1 MRISRVTRYDHLV
14 SGLRSGSKYS
24 IVKFVRTDDYR
35 TNILNSSLVKR
46 KDMNVDVYSVDYF
59 DNFEVARLYGV
70 VKIPTAIFMENG
82 VPMSRMTGIEYAE
95 EFLDYVNGV
104 VVGGKYP
111 LTPVSNISS
120 KIQDA
125 EQTFVCEP
133 WLRQT

>member
-35 TNILNSSLVKR
+35 TNILNSSLAKR

-59 DNFEVARLYGV
+59 DNLEVARLYGV

-82 VPMSRMTGIEYAE
+82 VPMSRMTGIEYTE
-95 EFLDYVNGV
+95 EFLEYVNGV

-111 LTPVSNISS
+111 LTPVSDVPS
-120 KIQDA
+120 KTPDA
-125 EQTFVCEP
+125 EQTFLCEP

>member
-35 TNILNSSLVKR
+35 TNILNSSLAKR

-59 DNFEVARLYGV
+59 ENFEVARLYGV

-111 LTPVSNISS
+111 LTSVSNISN
-120 KIQDA
+120 KTPDV
-125 EQTFVCEP
+125 EQTFLCEP
-133 WLRQT
+133 WMRQT